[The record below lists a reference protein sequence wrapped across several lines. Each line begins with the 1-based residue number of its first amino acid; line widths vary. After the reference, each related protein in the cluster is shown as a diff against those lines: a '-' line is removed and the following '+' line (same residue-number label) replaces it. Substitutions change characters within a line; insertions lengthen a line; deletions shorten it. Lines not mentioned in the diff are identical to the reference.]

1 MVDPQFVTK
10 FDRTQRELEEFA
22 MFSVCVAGKDAT
34 NTAKAVDRLCQKML
48 SEIIDFYVVGNSC
61 QCFYPP
67 TYPPLR
73 ELYSYVSIFSISKL
87 QELMQKCGIG
97 CHTGIPGMIPGKAEI
112 CFELANKL
120 IQNYDFLRVCTV
132 EDLENIKG
140 IGAKTARFFIMHSR
154 PNQRIAVLDT
164 HILHWLRDQGVAAP
178 KTTPSKG
185 SKKYKDLELTFLT
198 LADKLGEDPAIL
210 DLRIW
215 NEYSRNGLGKTGTTC
230 ETV

>member
-1 MVDPQFVTK
+1 
-10 FDRTQRELEEFA
+10 
-22 MFSVCVAGKDAT
+22 
-34 NTAKAVDRLCQKML
+34 
-48 SEIIDFYVVGNSC
+48 
-61 QCFYPP
+61 
-67 TYPPLR
+67 
-73 ELYSYVSIFSISKL
+73 
-87 QELMQKCGIG
+87 
-97 CHTGIPGMIPGKAEI
+97 
-112 CFELANKL
+112 
-120 IQNYDFLRVCTV
+120 
-132 EDLENIKG
+132 
-140 IGAKTARFFIMHSR
+140 MHSR

-178 KTTPSKG
+178 KTTPLKG